1 MNTAFGHLLWFIMM
15 MIIIILFFVPTS
27 TKPVGVNIKEKC

>member
-1 MNTAFGHLLWFIMM
+1 MRSNECPSIVIIIII
-15 MIIIILFFVPTS
+15 IIIILMPTS

>member
-1 MNTAFGHLLWFIMM
+1 MRSNECPSIVIIII
-15 MIIIILFFVPTS
+15 IIIILMPTS